1 MSYLVGDYSPSDTRY
16 GEACSPCYA
25 FITQVDKSGDL
36 QVSTIT
42 LYANLAKDT
51 PIFSFNVG
59 TLDDS
64 EASIWEA
71 AKQAYIPGF
80 ALGT

>member
-1 MSYLVGDYSPSDTRY
+1 MSYLVGDYSPSDARY

-25 FITQVDKSGDL
+25 VISQTVKSDAL
-36 QVSTIT
+36 WVSTIT
-42 LYANLAKDT
+42 LYADLANT
-51 PIFSFNVG
+51 IPIFSFNVG
-59 TLDDS
+59 TLDNT

-80 ALGT
+80 VSGA